1 MNIKK
6 EDQIN
11 LLTSQ
16 QSILNVLHR
25 SAYFYKN
32 MAINNLQI
40 IKAIFLTYIFQAN
53 KACATTRVQPTRALE
68 ISCEH
73 FLPWSSVDWQ
83 DHHQEAGEICQFNVE
98 SISPQELWIMSNFS
112 CGSNSRRIVMCE
124 KAFDL
129 FVKVCNLNFIFCLCF
144 WI

>member
-1 MNIKK
+1 MAIK
-6 EDQIN
+6 N
-11 LLTSQ
+11 LL
-16 QSILNVLHR
+16 
-25 SAYFYKN
+25 
-32 MAINNLQI
+32 I
-40 IKAIFLTYIFQAN
+40 IKTETLFLTYMFYAI
-53 KACATTRVQPTRALE
+53 KACATTRVQPNRALE
-68 ISCEH
+68 IKCEH
-73 FLPWSSVDWQ
+73 FLPWSEVDWQ
-83 DHHQEAGEICQFNVE
+83 DHHQEAGEICQFNVD